1 MRRSRVRSSPVAPFL
16 KRIHNRFFLTNIK
29 SRRGGLNDEEGNFFG
44 WDKMSI
50 TTEKKNDT
58 KARIKELQTQVD
70 DLKELVNTLLSV
82 IVEEPDGV
90 HTGSAP
96 TGGHPLANTCM

>member
-1 MRRSRVRSSPVAPFL
+1 MSSA
-16 KRIHNRFFLTNIK
+16 T
-29 SRRGGLNDEEGNFFG
+29 G
-44 WDKMSI
+44 
-50 TTEKKNDT
+50 KKIDT
-58 KARIKELQTQVD
+58 RARIKELQSQVD

-96 TGGHPLANTCM
+96 TDGHPLANT

>member
-1 MRRSRVRSSPVAPFL
+1 
-16 KRIHNRFFLTNIK
+16 
-29 SRRGGLNDEEGNFFG
+29 
-44 WDKMSI
+44 MSD
-50 TTEKKNDT
+50 TTEKKTDT
-58 KARIKELQTQVD
+58 RARIKELQIQVD

-96 TGGHPLANTCM
+96 TSGCLLYTSPSPRDGLISRMPSSA